1 MLMSYLLRT
10 AQDVVIKNKNNKNT
24 FSKCGFQEAVTDRR
38 VSLMRKSFHV
48 AVHVSVRTQTSLK

>member
-1 MLMSYLLRT
+1 MLMSYLLHT
-10 AQDVVIKNKNNKNT
+10 AQDVVIKNKNNNT